1 MQERSRRPEFR
12 DSWAEDEKDK
22 ELDERAPLTRE
33 QVLALR
39 EQYPLLSPWRV
50 VAVQAAVGLV
60 VAVLAT
66 VITGRW
72 AVGWSALYGAA
83 AVVVPGALMVRG
95 LTRTKDMHPGTM
107 VFGFM
112 FWEFIKIG
120 VAAAMLVA
128 AAVVVPDLSWPAL
141 LVAMVLCMKVN
152 WLALLW
158 QGRARARKKRS

>member
-12 DSWAEDEKDK
+12 DSWAEDEHDK

-60 VAVLAT
+60 VAVLAA
-66 VITGRW
+66 VVTGRG

-95 LTRTKDMHPGTM
+95 LARTRDKQPGTQ
-107 VFGFM
+107 VFGFL

-128 AAVVVPDLSWPAL
+128 AAVVVRNLSWPAL
-141 LVAMVLCMKVN
+141 LVTMVLCMKVN

>member
-12 DSWAEDEKDK
+12 DSWAEDEYEK

-39 EQYPLLSPWRV
+39 EQHPLMSPWRV
-50 VAVQAAVGLV
+50 IAVQAAVGLV
-60 VAVLAT
+60 VSVLAA
-66 VITGRW
+66 VITGRG

-83 AVVVPGALMVRG
+83 AVVLPGALMVRG
-95 LTRTKDMHPGTM
+95 LTKSKDMKPGAA

-128 AAVVVPDLSWPAL
+128 AAVVVRDLSWPAL

>member
-95 LTRTKDMHPGTM
+95 LTKAKDMHPGTM

-152 WLALLW
+152 WVALLW